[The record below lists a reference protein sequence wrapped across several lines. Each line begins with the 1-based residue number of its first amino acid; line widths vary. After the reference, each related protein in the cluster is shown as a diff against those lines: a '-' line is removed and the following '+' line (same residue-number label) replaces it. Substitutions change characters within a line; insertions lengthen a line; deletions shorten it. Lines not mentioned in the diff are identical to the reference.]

1 MIQKTEGIV
10 LDHTRYKESSAI
22 VHIFTREL
30 GMRSYMVNG
39 VFGKKKKDK
48 FILLQPLNLLELEVY
63 HKDNKDIQ
71 RIKDFRISRIQE
83 RIPFSQERRAQVFFI
98 TEILSRILRDENSNP
113 QLFDFIDD
121 AILFL
126 DSDKSG
132 IENFHLMFLFQLT
145 VFLGFSPDDKNA
157 EIYPYFDLQEG
168 CFVGFEPKHPFFLS
182 QTETKLFSRFFTVNK
197 ETLPKLAINVQ
208 ERKILLKSIL
218 SLYERHFPGN
228 WKIRSVEVLS
238 YLF

>member
-98 TEILSRILRDENSNP
+98 T
-113 QLFDFIDD
+113 
-121 AILFL
+121 
-126 DSDKSG
+126 
-132 IENFHLMFLFQLT
+132 
-145 VFLGFSPDDKNA
+145 
-157 EIYPYFDLQEG
+157 
-168 CFVGFEPKHPFFLS
+168 
-182 QTETKLFSRFFTVNK
+182 
-197 ETLPKLAINVQ
+197 
-208 ERKILLKSIL
+208 
-218 SLYERHFPGN
+218 
-228 WKIRSVEVLS
+228 
-238 YLF
+238 